1 MFRPPSFLLTSLG
14 PNLLGPKSESKQS
27 ETNTSG
33 TFTIVYTVLSYSAVH
48 SCWDKLQCLLSAAA
62 VLIITMTTSSV
73 SCTMRPAFI
82 GLSDWQPFIYP
93 PRTKFTG
100 EKWKLLIQQKPR
112 EDRNVHLSEPMLQIR
127 DHYINILVIKN
138 TCNNNHNINSYF
150 EEVKLNYSKC
160 GNGLTSPDRNYHS
173 IGVPEVCVVVSR
185 SDTTCIRM

>member
-1 MFRPPSFLLTSLG
+1 MIF
-14 PNLLGPKSESKQS
+14 S
-27 ETNTSG
+27 ETFLNDSTGYVQRQVTVQVWQQLKTALETKEGRGLG
-33 TFTIVYTVLSYSAVH
+33 TNCY
-48 SCWDKLQCLLSAAA
+48 W
-62 VLIITMTTSSV
+62 SV
-73 SCTMRPAFI
+73 RPTA
-82 GLSDWQPFIYP
+82 LFIYWP
-93 PRTKFTG
+93 KTKFTG

-112 EDRNVHLSEPMLQIR
+112 EDGNVHLSEPMLQIR